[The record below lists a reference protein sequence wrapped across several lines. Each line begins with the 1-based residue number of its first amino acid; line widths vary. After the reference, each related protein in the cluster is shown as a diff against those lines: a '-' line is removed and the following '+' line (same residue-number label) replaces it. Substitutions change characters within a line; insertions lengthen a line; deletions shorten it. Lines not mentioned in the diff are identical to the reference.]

1 MDFDKCAAFVLWKI
15 YHFFINSRS
24 LWQSAVVMS
33 QVFADSA
40 IPSSGSSQPLLPPN
54 EPAEKLFSKAYNLD
68 AAIVLKSK
76 QNVCEYKSQWILKI
90 NWNITVKMFIVPV
103 DIFTVY

>member
-1 MDFDKCAAFVLWKI
+1 MDFEKCAALVIWKI

-24 LWQSAVVMS
+24 SWLSAVVIS
-33 QVFADSA
+33 YIYADSA
-40 IPSSGSSQPLLPPN
+40 IPSGHGLPLSSPN

-68 AAIVLKSK
+68 AVIMLKSK